1 MDTIPDPRYVTLDAN
16 GDGSIEFRGKRPNM
30 LMQVTKVTVETAA
43 TGSGT
48 VTIYYRGQL
57 MSSKAVALMM
67 SAVGLLNVAAGDSV
81 EVRVTGGVQA
91 AEVKITAHYAE
102 VKPADAAPESGMAF
116 TEAVG
121 FSLPVDNP
129 VLLASTDQQLGNP
142 FEWETGPLD
151 VRAYNSYHLSLDVA
165 EGTWLAND
173 MAVVEVKFFDE
184 FPVDITVP
192 AVFAETFYVYRN
204 TFLDFPTSIADAIH
218 GGWMT
223 IVVYDW
229 SGGPRSTTLIAR
241 LYGSYR
247 SVPSLWIRPHPGNG
261 NFEGANVLYDKEIP
275 FLAAGATDL
284 DNAKFAVGR
293 ARVRL
298 ETTAGNATMSIQ
310 YGSLISTLR
319 DSLTVVGA
327 GLQEKEIILPVR
339 QARVIITNGPT
350 AVNTVR
356 AQIIQERFP
365 Q

>member
-1 MDTIPDPRYVTLDAN
+1 MDTIPDPRYVTLNAN
-16 GDGSIEFRGKRPNM
+16 GDGSIEFRGRRPNM
-30 LMQVTKVTVETAA
+30 LMQVTKVTVETVA

-67 SAVGLLNVAAGDSV
+67 SAVGLLNIAAGDGM
-81 EVRVTGGVQA
+81 EVRITGGVQGA
-91 AEVKITAHYAE
+91 TVKITAHYVELA
-102 VKPADAAPESGMAF
+102 PADAAGETGLAF

-129 VLLASTDQQLGNP
+129 VLLASTNQQLGNP
-142 FEWETGPLD
+142 FAWATGPLD

-165 EGTWLAND
+165 TGTWLPND
-173 MAVVEVKFFDE
+173 MAEVLVKFFDE
-184 FPVDITVP
+184 YPVAGVP
-192 AVFAETFYVYRN
+192 AVFVENYFLYRN
-204 TFLDFPTSIADAIH
+204 TAQGFPTAIADAIH

-223 IVVYDW
+223 LNITDW
-229 SGGPRSTTLIAR
+229 AGAARSTSLVAR

-247 SVPSLWIRPHPGNG
+247 SVPSLWIRPDPGG
-261 NFEGANVLYDKEIP
+261 SNFEGANVLYDKEVA
-275 FLAAGATDL
+275 FVAAGATDL
-284 DNAKFAVGR
+284 DNAKFSVGR

-298 ETTAGNATMSIQ
+298 ETTAGNALLSIQ

-319 DSLTVVGA
+319 DEVTVIGA
-327 GLQEKEIILPVR
+327 GVQEKEIILPVR

-356 AQIIQERFP
+356 GQIIQERFP